1 MSGGVFQGPAYGDPG
16 PEETPGV
23 NPLLCYLCHQVVY
36 KRVLNCNPGEI
47 RPTESLVC
55 LPATT
60 PSVPGVS
67 GLFIAEHMA
76 WKRSTGFCSIVQV
89 PFMHIHILCQ
99 TILQLSPF
107 G

>member
-36 KRVLNCNPGEI
+36 KGMLNCNPGEI

-60 PSVPGVS
+60 PSVRGVS
-67 GLFIAEHMA
+67 GLFIAGHMA
-76 WKRSTGFCSIVQV
+76 WKRLPDFCSIV
-89 PFMHIHILCQ
+89 
-99 TILQLSPF
+99 
-107 G
+107 